1 MKFGDRILY
10 DNGSESSLGVYLKEI
25 STHEALVR
33 LDDNSI
39 KKFYLKK
46 NLYLS
51 KIWTTWI

>member
-33 LDDNSI
+33 LDDDSI
-39 KKFYLKK
+39 
-46 NLYLS
+46 
-51 KIWTTWI
+51 